1 MLVVLY
7 SAFRESSVVNEP
19 GPTISGKT
27 SGTMDEAPLGVES
40 CLNMVISKIISK
52 PMART
57 TIEPATANDSTS
69 TPNRANTPSP
79 RK

>member
-52 PMART
+52 PMA
-57 TIEPATANDSTS
+57 
-69 TPNRANTPSP
+69 
-79 RK
+79 